1 MNTEIVQENAMKF
14 AAKSLLATMMIA
26 GTLSAIASP
35 KTPKTSA
42 PGFSDGGPAPLCYP
56 TEPNCPPPVPK

>member
-1 MNTEIVQENAMKF
+1 MKF
-14 AAKSLLATMMIA
+14 VAKSLLATMMIA
-26 GTLSAIASP
+26 GTISAIASP